1 MRSKAHACCT
11 TGSTKPRRLFWGA
24 SWISWTRNPRA
35 RQGYRQGTG
44 LPASPHAGCG
54 QTGPRQAGQF
64 WRTGRAVPRGDQA
77 AGQTWDSVY
86 PNASICCCWT
96 RQARHGQQTRL
107 IRAARKGK
115 LRQGK
120 LWELVGDGRDSQLS
134 PGHAETPL
142 PCRRMTL
149 QPLPSSAP
157 QSAGSPVQST
167 MHTQCSPALRSRPAQ
182 AVPPSP
188 RAPRP
193 QEPPLTT
200 KDRAGGSGQR
210 HRKKRELARGRE
222 GAEHPGSP
230 RLRPPP
236 HPPRHASTPVRGR
249 RVPACH
255 R

>member
-1 MRSKAHACCT
+1 MGQRLSKCLNLLLLDSASPARPTDQAHPCCT
-11 TGSTKPRRLFWGA
+11 
-24 SWISWTRNPRA
+24 
-35 RQGYRQGTG
+35 
-44 LPASPHAGCG
+44 
-54 QTGPRQAGQF
+54 
-64 WRTGRAVPRGDQA
+64 
-77 AGQTWDSVY
+77 
-86 PNASICCCWT
+86 
-96 RQARHGQQTRL
+96 
-107 IRAARKGK
+107 KGK

-120 LWELVGDGRDSQLS
+120 LWEPVGDGRDSQLS

-210 HRKKRELARGRE
+210 HRKKQELARGRE

-230 RLRPPP
+230 CLRPPP